1 MIKAN
6 LIGDNIV
13 KAIDRWQNE
22 NSVTRSRKTLF
33 CRNLQGVSTLF
44 TTIVNPKKPH
54 FRIQTP

>member
-33 CRNLQGVSTLF
+33 CRYEPLGCINFVHGDC
-44 TTIVNPKKPH
+44 
-54 FRIQTP
+54 